1 MRRRRFLL
9 PAGVKFKDDCGP
21 DGGSMSKHMG
31 LRTAPIHGSVLHVCG
46 QGTGVCSTPHRMG
59 VCSTP
64 SCWTPRAA
72 GGPWECAPHVPLDVL
87 VLKDCLTEGARGD
100 LEVWKDFGAALSR

>member
-1 MRRRRFLL
+1 MRTYFPTQSVLFLEPAGKVRSREAHWRRFLL
-9 PAGVKFKDDCGP
+9 PAGVKFEDHCGP

-31 LRTAPIHGSVLHVCG
+31 LRTAPVHGSVLHVCG

-64 SCWTPRAA
+64 SFFIDFIFFS
-72 GGPWECAPHVPLDVL
+72 EV
-87 VLKDCLTEGARGD
+87 ARKQVVGVD
-100 LEVWKDFGAALSR
+100 ADGKA